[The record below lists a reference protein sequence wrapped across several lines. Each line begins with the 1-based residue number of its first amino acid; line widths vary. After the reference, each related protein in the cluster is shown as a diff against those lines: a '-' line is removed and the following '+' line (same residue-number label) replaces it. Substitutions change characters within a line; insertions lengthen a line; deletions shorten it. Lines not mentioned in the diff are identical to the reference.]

1 MDDLDRKIIGELIAD
16 GRITF
21 AELGRRVSLSSPA
34 VAERVQRLER
44 SGVITGYRAEVD
56 PRALGFPLTAIV
68 RVKPAPGRLPQI
80 PELAKQIPEVAECH
94 RITGEDCFYLKVH
107 LRSIDELAPLLDRF
121 LEYGD
126 TTTSIVNNSPI
137 PGRHPRSA
145 DAYKGMLPCLR
156 RGRGSSLVSAVASAS
171 ISTGRV
177 RRGSITSS
185 T

>member
-21 AELGRRVSLSSPA
+21 WRAWPPRQPLVARRRRACPA
-34 VAERVQRLER
+34 ARAQRRFHGLQHPF
-44 SGVITGYRAEVD
+44 D

-68 RVKPAPGRLPQI
+68 RVKPAPGWLPQI

-94 RITGEDCFYLKVH
+94 RITGEDCFYLMFH

-137 PGRHPRSA
+137 PGRHPPL
-145 DAYKGMLPCLR
+145 G
-156 RGRGSSLVSAVASAS
+156 
-171 ISTGRV
+171 
-177 RRGSITSS
+177 
-185 T
+185 